1 MPNSEPQDA
10 ARLDRLS
17 ALLTAVAP
25 RVTVGQ
31 SFDAHPHTLRISLLA
46 TAGGAPHGMVVAHN
60 QGAAS
65 SDLSVQV
72 RLEGPAAPLLMREF
86 VQPLVLPLA
95 EAEADAD
102 ATLRQAVQLLW
113 TELTAPRCG
122 QPAMLASAGNILFIG
137 LLRQLVAHPQTRMG
151 LFAGLGDPRMAKALV
166 AMHTH
171 PHQRWTL
178 EGLANHAGMSRT
190 AFATQFK
197 TALGTPPGKYLG
209 QLRLLIAQRAV
220 QSGKG
225 LKGAALAAGY
235 QNASALSRA
244 LGRARQVEHAAL

>member
-1 MPNSEPQDA
+1 MAHSPPQDV

-25 RVTVGQ
+25 RVVMGQ
-31 SFDAHPHTLRISLLA
+31 PLDAHPHSLRISLLA
-46 TAGGAPHGMVVAHN
+46 TGGEAPHGMVAAHN

-65 SDLSVQV
+65 SDVSVLV

-86 VQPLVLPLA
+86 VQPLALSLA
-95 EAEADAD
+95 QAD

-122 QPAMLASAGNILFIG
+122 QPAMLANAGNILFIG

-178 EGLANHAGMSRT
+178 EALADHAGMSRT

-197 TALGTPPGKYLG
+197 AALGIPPGKYLG

-220 QSGKG
+220 QAGKG
-225 LKGAALAAGY
+225 LKGAAQAAGY

-244 LGRARQVEHAAL
+244 LGRARQVADAAL

>member
-1 MPNSEPQDA
+1 MANPQPQDA

-25 RVTVGQ
+25 RVAVGQ
-31 SFDAHPHTLRISLLA
+31 PFDAHPHTLRISLLA
-46 TAGGAPHGMVVAHN
+46 TAGEAPHGMVVAHN

-65 SDLSVQV
+65 LDWSVQV

-86 VQPLVLPLA
+86 AQPLALPLA
-95 EAEADAD
+95 QAD

-122 QPAMLASAGNILFIG
+122 QPAMLASVGNILFIG
-137 LLRQLVAHPQTRMG
+137 LLRQLVAHPRTRMG

-178 EGLANHAGMSRT
+178 EGLAYHAGMSRT

-209 QLRLLIAQRAV
+209 HLRLLIAQRAV

-225 LKGAALAAGY
+225 LKGAAQAAGY

-244 LGRARQVEHAAL
+244 LGRARQVEQPSV

>member
-1 MPNSEPQDA
+1 MANSQPLDA

-25 RVTVGQ
+25 RVTMSQ
-31 SFDAHPHTLRISLLA
+31 TFDAHPHTLRISLLA
-46 TAGGAPHGMVVAHN
+46 IAGEAPHGMVVAHN

-86 VQPLVLPLA
+86 VQPQVLLLA
-95 EAEADAD
+95 EADT
-102 ATLRQAVQLLW
+102 TLRQAVHLLW
-113 TELTAPRCG
+113 IELTAPRCG

-137 LLRQLVAHPQTRMG
+137 LLRQLVAHPQTGIG
-151 LFAGLGDPRMAKALV
+151 LFAGLGDPRIAKALV

-171 PHQRWTL
+171 PHVRWTL
-178 EGLANHAGMSRT
+178 DRLADHAGMSRT

-209 QLRLLIAQRAV
+209 QLRLMIAQRAV

-225 LKGAALAAGY
+225 LKGAAHAAGY

-244 LGRARQVEHAAL
+244 LARARQVEHAEL